1 MTAPDSLFDALT
13 RQLRHTRHALAFA
26 SVAVACIATAHAAP
40 ATLNLEVGQQ
50 KTWTQP
56 RPIVRA
62 ATANDDIVGINVAP
76 PSGVIVT
83 AKKPGSATISVW
95 DSGSASAPAAQFHVV
110 VSPGGGVSKI
120 DSSAQIDSSGAK
132 LRLSGQLSSL
142 ERHAAIERA
151 VSDDPSKPAPNV
163 VDTSTSKFDVQVQI
177 DVKIVEVSRKKLM
190 SSGFYFDNFHNGKS
204 QGISGPSN
212 LSGLVTD
219 AASGN
224 RTLQSATG
232 FIPRPDAFNIFN
244 WGTNTLAVF
253 SALESN
259 GFAYT
264 LAEPSLTA
272 LSGQTATFLAGGEI
286 PIPLRTGSGG
296 DSTVT
301 VFFKEFGIRL
311 GLSPTVLDEQRM
323 TLKVSPEVSELD
335 NTLSVTA
342 GGFNIPGLRVRR
354 TDTTVAL
361 GDGETFVLSGLV
373 SRFNTADIAKFPFLG
388 DIPVLGAF
396 FRSDRIDREDKE
408 LLMIVTPR
416 LVRPFARN
424 ARLPDLPGEEL
435 RKYDPG
441 YLHMLLL
448 ETGKFDSNEFGFTR

>member
-1 MTAPDSLFDALT
+1 MTAPDSLFDALP
-13 RQLRHTRHALAFA
+13 RHALAFA
-26 SVAVACIATAHAAP
+26 AVAVACIATAHAAP
-40 ATLNLEVGQQ
+40 ATLNLDVGQQ

-62 ATANDDIVGINVAP
+62 ATANDEVVGINVAP

-95 DSGSASAPAAQFHVV
+95 DSSSASTPAAQFNVV

-120 DSSAQIDSSGAK
+120 DSGAQLDSSGTK

-142 ERHAAIERA
+142 ERHAAIERS

-163 VDTSTSKFDVQVQI
+163 VDASTSKFDVQVQI

-190 SSGFYFDNFHNGKS
+190 TSGFYFNNVHNGKV

-212 LSGLVTD
+212 LSALTGG
-219 AASGN
+219 SGGSG
-224 RTLQSATG
+224 TLTSSTG

-296 DSTVT
+296 DSAVTVT
-301 VFFKEFGIRL
+301 FKEFGIRL
-311 GLSPTVLDEQRM
+311 GLSPTVLDDQRM

-335 NTLSVTA
+335 NTLAVTA
-342 GGFNIPGLRVRR
+342 GGFSIPGLRVRR
-354 TDTTVAL
+354 TDTTVAI

-373 SRFNTADIAKFPFLG
+373 SRVNTADIAKFPFLG
-388 DIPVLGAF
+388 DIPILGAF

-435 RKYDPG
+435 RRYDPG

>member
-1 MTAPDSLFDALT
+1 MTAPVSLFGALV
-13 RQLRHTRHALAFA
+13 RHSRSAWLSATLAI
-26 SVAVACIATAHAAP
+26 ACIASAQAAP

-95 DSGSASAPAAQFHVV
+95 DSGSQSTPAAQFNVV
-110 VSPGGGVSKI
+110 VSPGGGISKV
-120 DSSAQIDSSGAK
+120 DGGAQLDASGAR

-151 VSDDPSKPAPNV
+151 VSDDPAKPAANV

-190 SSGFYFDNFHNGKS
+190 SSGFYMRNVLNGTIR
-204 QGISGPSN
+204 GISNPSN
-212 LSGLVTD
+212 LSSLETD
-219 AASGN
+219 PQLG
-224 RTLQSATG
+224 RTLFSSTG
-232 FIPRPDAFNIFN
+232 FIPRPDAFNIFS
-244 WGTNTLAVF
+244 WGSNTLAVF

-272 LSGQTATFLAGGEI
+272 LSGQTATFLAGGEL
-286 PIPLRTGSGG
+286 PIPLRTGSGA
-296 DSTVT
+296 DSAVT
-301 VFFKEFGIRL
+301 ILFKEFGIRL
-311 GLSPTVLDEQRM
+311 GLSPTVLDDQRM
-323 TLKVSPEVSELD
+323 TLKVSPEVSEID
-335 NTLSVTA
+335 PSLSVTT

-354 TDTTVAL
+354 TDTTVAI

-373 SRFNTADIAKFPFLG
+373 SRVSSADVAKFPFLG
-388 DIPVLGAF
+388 DIPILGAF
-396 FRSDRIDREDKE
+396 FRSDRLDREDKE
-408 LLMIVTPR
+408 LLMIVTPH
-416 LVRPFARN
+416 LVRPFARD
-424 ARLPDLPGEEL
+424 AKLPNLPGEDL
-435 RKYDPG
+435 RKYEPG

-448 ETGKFDSNEFGFTR
+448 ETGKFDSSESGFSR